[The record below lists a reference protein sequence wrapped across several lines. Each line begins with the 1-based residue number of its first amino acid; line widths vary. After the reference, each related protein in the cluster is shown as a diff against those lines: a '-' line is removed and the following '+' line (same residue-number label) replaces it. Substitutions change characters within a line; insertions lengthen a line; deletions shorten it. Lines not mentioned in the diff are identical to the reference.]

1 MKFVMKFWNAMRHS
15 LFSEDESSRKARWI
29 VRGVFFFYLLVL
41 MKVIVFKY
49 PLSELMEITSSWEK
63 NVIWEGLDTAN
74 FTLFKTI
81 DMYIRYWGRLNS
93 FENLFGNI
101 FCFVPFGF
109 LLPFLHKGSR
119 KWQVL
124 FLNAFLFVCAIEVFQ
139 LVTNF
144 GAFDV
149 DDILLNCLGALCGY
163 CLFFFCFLNGKGGRK
178 R

>member
-1 MKFVMKFWNAMRHS
+1 MKFWKAMGHS
-15 LFSEDESSRKARWI
+15 LFSEDESARKTVWI
-29 VRGVFFFYLLVL
+29 LRVVFFFYLLAL

-49 PLSELMEITSSWEK
+49 PLSELAQITSSWTKE
-63 NVIWEGLDTAN
+63 VILEGLDTAN

-109 LLPFLHKGSR
+109 LLPFLHRGSR
-119 KWQVL
+119 KWPVL
-124 FLNAFLFVCAIEVFQ
+124 LLDSFLLVCSIDIFQ
-139 LVTNF
+139 LITNF

-149 DDILLNCLGALCGY
+149 DDILLNCVGSMGGY
-163 CLFFFCFLNGKGGRK
+163 CLFAFCFSRWERGRK
-178 R
+178 K